1 MILESLLTAV
11 VVFFIWKFVTR
22 NGPSLT
28 NELNNKFNSTTTAA
42 ASSAKSNKGIGFD
55 SESDEDGDLFGSTK
69 PSRDLF
75 GDSQEVKKDRR
86 DSGSHRSNSS
96 SSISRTGVENVRAMP
111 NPTKIKVPQAKRPLP
126 PKSDIF
132 ASESDED
139 DLFSSKSRSSSR
151 VSNSSNKPLPPAQ
164 APTNKGS
171 SGLFSSD
178 GEDEDGGLF
187 GAQTAVSHGNETP
200 AEEASKESPVS
211 KSSRSKVPV
220 GGVNIFGSAITSAL
234 RKQQMPDTDQSEG
247 SDWEDNE
254 KAPPP
259 AKKKEVSDSDNLFSN
274 KQDPSPTS
282 NSVTQVTAAGKSSA
296 GPNLF
301 DDDDDDDLFGVA
313 SKRNVSISK
322 QSPSTSTGVVEKKTN
337 EKGPQGSI
345 TNIKS
350 SQPESKTSVGLFSD
364 DDDDLF
370 SIPVAKESKP
380 STIPV
385 SLPYSESPSSQKLG
399 GTKNLGEVPSDDS
412 KKNIA
417 TPAINVPIEKA
428 SQPSSLF
435 SSPSDDDLF
444 SPSKI
449 PKTKSVPVV
458 ITEPPPLPPAKTG
471 ESVGDIFGSP
481 SSDENLF
488 DPPTSVT
495 SKPKLKSEKITAVQ
509 PGGSSLVEN
518 VKEKPP
524 PSLTKSIFSS
534 PSDDDDL
541 FSAPAPV
548 MVKNAIGKSKPPES
562 NSGSLTE
569 TKEDKI
575 SSDEVNRIQENL
587 GDNYLKSSED
597 IASKQLGSDNR
608 NTSLIPPK
616 LESKPK
622 LNLFASTEEDDE
634 DIFFG
639 FDSKTST
646 QSKTTSVVQARKN
659 ENKGLFDSPDSDD
672 DIFTTIPKSTN
683 RDKENSKSSH
693 ESYGDKD
700 ILKSVESQCQEDTL
714 SETEK
719 TLIPPPVNDRESPPP
734 LPQSASRTHS
744 FEQVNETIS
753 KTKAQCPQKPVED
766 SVLEVNKQKTPKDE
780 NKPNQETSK
789 ESELPKDDI
798 FGLDDS
804 DDDYLFKNAHVS
816 PKKSVSLVN
825 QTSPPPFP
833 EEAEVV
839 PKSNQK
845 PDVTESKISSTKPDQ
860 IQEKI
865 IADSARD
872 VKPPKELNGNSVE
885 KVAEKDVKEDKET
898 EVLAEEKPKKK
909 PPVGGVS
916 LFGRG
921 GFGGS
926 ELFEKVKQRKSMLAA
941 SDSDEEE
948 ADNTPSLPGSKMKE
962 ENVSKSGSSA
972 STSETF
978 SPISPS
984 SPVMPSSLPVNNTDC
999 EAAISFEDPVTSS
1012 TVLQSINKTR
1022 AKGNKQR
1029 RPPSRA
1035 HRKGVNT
1042 AAKSVIASV
1051 PPVDVHSG
1059 LVNNVEKYQSSESKK
1074 ETASKPTITSNENKV
1089 VDSIER
1095 VSGVVEENKIKR
1107 NTEKSEGT
1115 SRPSTTRPL
1124 KDTNAFGGV
1133 GDDDDD
1139 LFSNPKAPS
1148 SATKSSARGKKSNP
1162 PHTSSLFGESNSD
1175 DDEDLFGASKS
1186 RSSSSASAKVKAS
1199 LSDVKGGTA
1208 KLSAQALFGD
1218 DDDDDDIFS
1227 SSGVDTKPPSNLQK
1241 TASVVK
1247 PKSTLKPS
1255 SEPFEDPLLGNL
1267 K

>member
-1 MILESLLTAV
+1 MVLESLLTAV
-11 VVFFIWKFVTR
+11 VVFIIWKFVTR

-28 NELNNKFNSTTTAA
+28 NELNNKFNSATAA
-42 ASSAKSNKGIGFD
+42 TAPSASSNRGIGFD

-75 GDSQEVKKDRR
+75 GDSQAVKTDRR

-111 NPTKIKVPQAKRPLP
+111 NPTKVKIPQAKRPLP
-126 PKSDIF
+126 PKSDFF

-151 VSNSSNKPLPPAQ
+151 VSNSSNKLLPPAQ

-187 GAQTAVSHGNETP
+187 GAQTAVPHGDGTP
-200 AEEASKESPVS
+200 AEETTKESLVS

-259 AKKKEVSDSDNLFSN
+259 VKKKEVPDSDNLFSK
-274 KQDPSPTS
+274 KQDPSPAS
-282 NSVTQVTAAGKSSA
+282 HSVTQVTTAGKSA
-296 GPNLF
+296 VGHNLF
-301 DDDDDDDLFGVA
+301 DDDDDDDLFGVT

-322 QSPSTSTGVVEKKTN
+322 QSPSTSTGVVEKKTK

-350 SQPESKTSVGLFSD
+350 SQPESKTSLGLFSD

-399 GTKNLGEVPSDDS
+399 GTKNLGEMPSDVS
-412 KKNIA
+412 KKNIT
-417 TPAINVPIEKA
+417 TPAINVPVEKTP
-428 SQPSSLF
+428 QPSSLF

-458 ITEPPPLPPAKTG
+458 ITEPPPLPPAKSG
-471 ESVGDIFGSP
+471 ESVNDIFGSP

-488 DPPTSVT
+488 DPPASVT

-509 PGGSSLVEN
+509 PGGGSGLVEN

-524 PSLTKSIFSS
+524 PSLTKSLFSS

-541 FSAPAPV
+541 FSTAPV
-548 MVKNAIGKSKPPES
+548 VVKTAVRKSDAPES

-569 TKEDKI
+569 AKEDKI
-575 SSDEVNRIQENL
+575 SSNEVNRIQEKS
-587 GDNYLKSSED
+587 GDNYQKSSEVT
-597 IASKQLGSDNR
+597 ASKQLGSVNKD
-608 NTSLIPPK
+608 TSLIPPK

-646 QSKTTSVVQARKN
+646 QSKTTSVVQGIKN
-659 ENKGLFDSPDSDD
+659 ENEGLFDSPDSDD

-683 RDKENSKSSH
+683 KDQENSKPFH
-693 ESYGDKD
+693 EEGDKD
-700 ILKSVESQCQEDTL
+700 ILKSVESQCQENTL

-734 LPQSASRTHS
+734 LPQSASSNHR

-753 KTKAQCPQKPVED
+753 KTKAQCPQKPEED
-766 SVLEVNKQKTPKDE
+766 SVLEVNKQKPPKDE
-780 NKPNQETSK
+780 NKANQETSK
-789 ESELPKDDI
+789 ENELPKDDI
-798 FGLDDS
+798 FGLEDS
-804 DDDYLFKNAHVS
+804 DDDYLFKNAHIS

-845 PDVTESKISSTKPDQ
+845 PNVTESKISSTKPEQ
-860 IQEKI
+860 TQEKI
-865 IADSARD
+865 VSDGTRD

-885 KVAEKDVKEDKET
+885 KIAEKDVNEDKET
-898 EVLAEEKPKKK
+898 EILAEEKPKKK

-916 LFGRG
+916 LFGG
-921 GFGGS
+921 GGLGGS
-926 ELFEKVKQRKSMLAA
+926 ELFAKVKQRKSMLAA

-948 ADNTPSLPGSKMKE
+948 VDNTPSLPGSKLKE
-962 ENVSKSGSSA
+962 ENVSNSGSSA

-978 SPISPS
+978 SPVSPL
-984 SPVMPSSLPVNNTDC
+984 SPVMPNALPVNNTDC
-999 EAAISFEDPVTSS
+999 EAGVSFEDPITSN

-1042 AAKSVIASV
+1042 NVKSVIASV

-1059 LVNNVEKYQSSESKK
+1059 LVNNVEKYKSSETKN
-1074 ETASKPTITSNENKV
+1074 ETASKPAITSKENKV
-1089 VDSIER
+1089 VDSIET
-1095 VSGVVEENKIKR
+1095 VSGVVEKNKIKR
-1107 NTEKSEGT
+1107 NTEKNEDT
-1115 SRPSTTRPL
+1115 SRPSTTHPL
-1124 KDTNAFGGV
+1124 KNTNALGGIV
-1133 GDDDDD
+1133 EDDDD
-1139 LFSNPKAPS
+1139 LFSNPK
-1148 SATKSSARGKKSNP
+1148 TKSSARGKKSNP

-1186 RSSSSASAKVKAS
+1186 RSASSASAKVKAS
-1199 LSDVKGGTA
+1199 QSDVISGTA
-1208 KLSAQALFGD
+1208 KPSAQALFG

-1247 PKSTLKPS
+1247 PRSTLKPS